1 MKGYLNEKLDEIDTE
16 WNRPLSVRLGKVL
29 TVAFVTMIA
38 SWATEKAYE
47 RVLAN
52 AEKKQ
57 EVDMLEQLLD
67 Q

>member
-1 MKGYLNEKLDEIDTE
+1 MRGYLHEKLDEVDVE

-38 SWATEKAYE
+38 SWATEKTYE

-52 AEKKQ
+52 AEKKK
-57 EVDMLEQLLD
+57 EIDHLEQLLD